1 MNRIAIVPRGGGNAR
16 HPAHLLHIP
25 QENRIMRTTA
35 TASLAALLALGL
47 IGCKQDAAPSA
58 DAGTAANGMQAMVDQ
73 AAQDAQASGALAS
86 GDAPLKPGQSVQGS
100 IEADVGNGT
109 QSFRSLSTKVA
120 DDIAEQLDEKLGSG
134 EGKAAIDD
142 ANRKLDKLGT
152 GTQVSASDV
161 RDIVGG
167 MAGKTFHDSVVMQV
181 DIINSLQVTLKG
193 SASDGGNLDLGLTFD
208 DKKLSLTGTSLS
220 YRPKATAMFD
230 FYETKDVQVAI
241 ERFERNADGS
251 YAIAGSFTAKNLPAS
266 KMAKKLDAAT
276 LPSASGRFDFA
287 ALPLKQM
294 PKFGN

>member
-1 MNRIAIVPRGGGNAR
+1 MNRHRF
-16 HPAHLLHIP
+16 LLL
-25 QENRIMRTTA
+25 A
-35 TASLAALLALGL
+35 VSLPMALLA
-47 IGCKQDAAPSA
+47 GCKQESTTVTDTTT
-58 DAGTAANGMQAMVDQ
+58 GIQAVIDDT
-73 AAQDAQASGALAS
+73 AQDAAKSGALPND
-86 GDAPLKPGQSVQGS
+86 DAPLKDGQSVQGT
-100 IEADVGNGT
+100 IQADVGKGT

-120 DDIAEQLDEKLGSG
+120 DDIGAQTDKALGT
-134 EGKAAIDD
+134 GKGQRAIDD
-142 ANRKLDKLGT
+142 ANRKLDKLGV
-152 GTQVSASDV
+152 QVDAGDV

-294 PKFGN
+294 PKFGK

>member
-1 MNRIAIVPRGGGNAR
+1 MNRIAIVLRGGGNAR

-100 IEADVGNGT
+100 IEADVGKGT
-109 QSFRSLSTKVA
+109 QSFRSISTKVA
-120 DDIAEQLDEKLGSG
+120 DDIGEQMDEKLATG
-134 EGKAAIDD
+134 EGRKAIDD
-142 ANRKLDKLGT
+142 ANRKLDKLGV
-152 GTQVSASDV
+152 QVDAGDV

-181 DIINSLQVTLKG
+181 DIIHSLQVTLKG
-193 SASDGGNLDLGLTFD
+193 SAGDGGNLDLGLTFD

>member
-100 IEADVGNGT
+100 IEADVGKGT
-109 QSFRSLSTKVA
+109 QSFRSISTKVA
-120 DDIAEQLDEKLGSG
+120 DDIGEQMDEKLATG
-134 EGKAAIDD
+134 EGRKAIDD
-142 ANRKLDKLGT
+142 ANRKLDKLG
-152 GTQVSASDV
+152 V
-161 RDIVGG
+161 
-167 MAGKTFHDSVVMQV
+167 QV
-181 DIINSLQVTLKG
+181 DIIHSLQVTLKG
-193 SASDGGNLDLGLTFD
+193 SAGDGGNLDLGLTFD